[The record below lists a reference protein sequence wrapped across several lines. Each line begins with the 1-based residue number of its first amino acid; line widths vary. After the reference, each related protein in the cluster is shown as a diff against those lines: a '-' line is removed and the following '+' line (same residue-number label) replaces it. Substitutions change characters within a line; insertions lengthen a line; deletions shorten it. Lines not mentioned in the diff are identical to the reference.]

1 MRISDWSSDVCS
13 SDLTDLVSRSGFDP
27 IGRGGTRLRDHWADG
42 MRTLHGIHTHG
53 FPNLFL
59 VQLAQG
65 ANHIAN
71 VPHNMSEAGATIAAV
86 VGHAVQRGSRTVE
99 PSAEAEQAWVA
110 RLLDGASPL
119 RGSGSGEGGR
129 RELLLPGSSE
139 CTPGYYNNEGQPAS
153 AAQRSSVLGGRK
165 SGV

>member
-53 FPNLFL
+53 FTNLFL

-71 VPHNMSEAGATIAAV
+71 VPHNMSEDGATLAAV
-86 VGHAVQRGSRTVE
+86 VGHAGQRGSRPLE
-99 PSAEAEQAWVA
+99 PTAEADEAGVGRA
-110 RLLDGASPL
+110 AAGASP
-119 RGSGSGEGGR
+119 
-129 RELLLPGSSE
+129 
-139 CTPGYYNNEGQPAS
+139 PAS
-153 AAQRSSVLGGRK
+153 SGLRERNGEQR
-165 SGV
+165 

>member
-1 MRISDWSSDVCS
+1 
-13 SDLTDLVSRSGFDP
+13 
-27 IGRGGTRLRDHWADG
+27 
-42 MRTLHGIHTHG
+42 
-53 FPNLFL
+53 
-59 VQLAQG
+59 
-65 ANHIAN
+65 
-71 VPHNMSEAGATIAAV
+71 MSEAGATIAAV

-153 AAQRSSVLGGRK
+153 AAQRSSVLGFPGGPLAFRSEEHTSELQSLMRISYAVFCLTK
-165 SGV
+165 KKNQTDYHPYSPAL